1 MQFHKGQR
9 VIALNDKPGHLDM
22 RPTLIKGRA
31 YTITDIDGAFIRV
44 DGCIWWFIPNFA
56 FTPAP
61 TIYRRH

>member
-9 VIALNDKPGHLDM
+9 VIALNDMPGYPDM
-22 RPTLIKGRA
+22 RPTLIKGQA
-31 YTITDIDGAFIRV
+31 YTITDIDGGFIRV
-44 DGCIWWFIPNFA
+44 DDYIWWFITDFA